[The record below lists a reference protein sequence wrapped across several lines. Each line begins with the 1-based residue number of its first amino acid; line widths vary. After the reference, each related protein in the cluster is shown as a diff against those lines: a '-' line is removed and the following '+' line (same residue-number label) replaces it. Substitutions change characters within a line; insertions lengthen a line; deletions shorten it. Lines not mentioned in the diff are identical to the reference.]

1 MGKIFTIHP
10 YLPSEIGTFSDVH
23 GDIDTLITT
32 LRDVLGVIRKKSG
45 HNPGGKKQR
54 DPELDTFLNL
64 DLNDPINQTLYSHTL
79 NYEWV
84 GGNKVVVI
92 VGDILDATRLD
103 RGLIP
108 DVINLDDTPYK
119 YTGTET
125 FPHYYP
131 QIEYKIL
138 LFINGINADAKSLEE
153 RTGVTQGKIVKVS
166 GNHEFMNM
174 FADSPIS
181 QKILPMKR
189 TAPYMF
195 PIDLENS
202 INKIK
207 KLPAKP
213 YMTVGN
219 VEYTRFN
226 FFEIG
231 NPGFDALKIDFVLSY
246 KIGNYIF
253 VHGQLTSDLDWD
265 DHNSITEIITK
276 IPNNSD
282 PDLQKFLD
290 LNKDTLD
297 KINLRLNNGSGPLWE
312 RVWGSPIGTGN
323 EGPNNR
329 IGQKSGLLKANS
341 FSVDDPFCDEVSKI
355 IVQFCSTLPDTDPH
369 CTATNPA
376 NSKGV
381 NVVLGHCI
389 QSESTIRNQP
399 SMTFIDTIGSE
410 YVDQEKT
417 QTILGSHIY
426 YGPPNMINQRT
437 GAHYNPT
444 IFGITTDCIGTN
456 HNHIYRVD
464 VGTSRGFDSSIDVDY
479 VNSTQ
484 PTDKINAL
492 NTLFFSRTPQAL
504 RVNLST
510 GNLAITR
517 SKLVN
522 TIHNVPR
529 PDLNTVIATLNTQG
543 PQGIVNILDTYD
555 KKYRKYKAKYLV
567 KNNQN

>member
-1 MGKIFTIHP
+1 MSRIFTIHP

-23 GDIDTLITT
+23 GDIDTLIIT
-32 LRDVLGVIRKKSG
+32 LRDVLGVIRKKS
-45 HNPGGKKQR
+45 NRKSGGKTQR

-64 DLNDPINQTLYSHTL
+64 DLSDSANQILYSHTL
-79 NYEWV
+79 NYEWS
-84 GGNKVVVI
+84 GGDKVVVI
-92 VGDILDATRLD
+92 CGDILDPNRLD
-103 RGLIP
+103 RSLIP
-108 DVINLDDTPYK
+108 DVITLDDVPYE
-119 YTGTET
+119 YTGNKNL
-125 FPHYYP
+125 PHYYP

-138 LFINGINADAKSLEE
+138 LFINGINADATSLEK
-153 RTGVTQGKIVKVS
+153 RTGVKQGKIIKVA

-174 FADSPIS
+174 FAETPIS
-181 QKILPMKR
+181 STMIPMKR

-202 INKIK
+202 INTIK

-213 YMTVGN
+213 YIKING

-231 NPGFDALKIDFVLSY
+231 NPGYDAIKKDFKLSY

-265 DHNSITEIITK
+265 DHNDITEILTK
-276 IPNNSD
+276 IPVHSD
-282 PDLQKFLD
+282 PDLKKFLD
-290 LNKDTLD
+290 LNQESIG

-312 RVWGSPIGTGN
+312 RIWGSPIGTGT

-329 IGQKSGLLKANS
+329 IGQRSGVLKANS
-341 FSVDDPFCDEVSKI
+341 FVIDDVFCDDISKVI
-355 IVQFCSTLPDTDPH
+355 TKFCSTLPESDPN

-389 QSESTIRNQP
+389 QSESTLRNQP
-399 SMTFIDTIGSE
+399 SMTFIDSASSD
-410 YVDQEKT
+410 YFDNEKT
-417 QTILGSHIY
+417 QTILGNHIY
-426 YGPPNMINQRT
+426 YGLPKLINQRT
-437 GAHYNPT
+437 GTHHNPT
-444 IFGITTDCIGTN
+444 IFGISTDCIGTN

-464 VGTSRGFDSSIDVDY
+464 VGASRGFDQPGNIDLL
-479 VNSTQ
+479 NSAQ
-484 PTDKINAL
+484 PTDKINTL

-504 RVNLST
+504 RIDLVN
-510 GNLAITR
+510 NKLAISR

-529 PDLNTVIATLNTQG
+529 PDLNTVLATLNTQG

-555 KKYRKYKAKYLV
+555 KKYRKYKQKYLL
-567 KNNQN
+567 K